1 MNLEEIKNKINEII
15 DYYLVPIPEF
25 AFTPESRLVEDLE
38 ADELDVVEVIMAVEM
53 TFDIDIRDNE
63 CVEIKTVQD
72 IYNIVE
78 QKLQNK

>member
-1 MNLEEIKNKINEII
+1 MIEIKQKVDEII
-15 DYYLVPIPEF
+15 DYYLVPIGE
-25 AFTPESRLVEDLE
+25 FTPESRLTEDLE
-38 ADELDVVEVIMAVEM
+38 ADELDVVEVVMAVEM

-78 QKLQNK
+78 QKLQND

>member
-1 MNLEEIKNKINEII
+1 MIEIKQKVDEII
-15 DYYLVPIPEF
+15 DYYLVPIGE
-25 AFTPESRLVEDLE
+25 FTPESRLIEDLG
-38 ADELDVVEVIMAVEM
+38 ADELDVVEVVMAVEM

>member
-1 MNLEEIKNKINEII
+1 MIEIKQKVDEII
-15 DYYLVPIPEF
+15 DYYLLPIDGK
-25 AFTPESRLVEDLE
+25 FTPESRLIEDLG
-38 ADELDVVEVIMAVEM
+38 ADELDVVEVVMAVEM